1 MICQVYF
8 TEKIHFLHIDLLTF
22 PPYIKVMNATLTSKG
37 QITIPV
43 GIRKKLNL
51 KPGDVLEFDETASF
65 LKASKTIPPE
75 AWDKLREGWTDPFP
89 GMTVFEIL
97 DEMRGKVDLP
107 DEAT

>member
-1 MICQVYF
+1 
-8 TEKIHFLHIDLLTF
+8 
-22 PPYIKVMNATLTSKG
+22 MNATLTSKG

-75 AWDKLREGWTDPFP
+75 AWEAARKNWKDPYP
-89 GMTVFEIL
+89 GLTVMEIL
-97 DEMRGKVDLP
+97 DELRGPVHLP
-107 DEAT
+107 EDAS